1 MGAATQARPADGL
14 AGLLPLE
21 SRVAPVT
28 GRSIEELVPT
38 GAGLRI
44 PHRPR
49 RIVRTEGDDGVVE
62 P

>member
-1 MGAATQARPADGL
+1 MAAAAQAPPADGL
-14 AGLLPLE
+14 AGPLPLE

-49 RIVRTEGDDGVVE
+49 RIVRMEGDDGVVE